1 MANAIRTQGLTRTGP
16 AIIISLYHQFDVRY
30 AISILGQSEARQ
42 NPWREFGDR
51 AVLRLQFDD
60 VQHSTGQ
67 FEAPS
72 REQVAALIRFA
83 KEWSGRGSLLAHCRA
98 GASRSP
104 AAALIAAVSL
114 PQIDPGVLARIVY
127 ARAYFR
133 PNVRM
138 LEIAD
143 QLLGVKPTLI
153 EILRLTSRPDRLDSW
168 APVRI
173 PLA

>member
-1 MANAIRTQGLTRTGP
+1 MERPRVTAR
-16 AIIISLYHQFDVRY
+16 SLP
-30 AISILGQSEARQ
+30 SWSQS
-42 NPWREFGDR
+42 
-51 AVLRLQFDD
+51 
-60 VQHSTGQ
+60 
-67 FEAPS
+67 
-72 REQVAALIRFA
+72 VAC
-83 KEWSGRGSLLAHCRA
+83 G
-98 GASRSP
+98 GA
-104 AAALIAAVSL
+104 IAAVSL